1 MYKRILCLVILS
13 IYLLSIS
20 SCKAIQN
27 STINPTETDDTTTSN
42 KENITFE
49 SLKNVSDACVI
60 ITTCVPEYYD
70 VKTIN
75 DQIYTTVDFVPMEW
89 QDKYYFKCP
98 TLTIIENAKSY
109 IEPESVYIVFLSK
122 SEENDGYYLSYGKS
136 SIFSVNS
143 GDIKPLDYKM
153 KNEVKTHWNNRIET
167 FEMWFSENYEDPAL
181 TIGSTDNLS
190 ESSALS
196 SEIS

>member
-1 MYKRILCLVILS
+1 MYKRILFLFVFF
-13 IYLLSIS
+13 IYFFSVT
-20 SCKAIQN
+20 SCKGIKN
-27 STINPTETDDTTTSN
+27 NTIDSIENNISTTSN
-42 KENITFE
+42 RGTTTFE
-49 SLKNVSDACVI
+49 SLINISDACVI

-75 DQIYTTVDFVPMEW
+75 DQIYTTVDFIPMGW
-89 QDKYYFKCP
+89 QDKYYQKCK
-98 TLTIIENAKSY
+98 TFTIIENTKSY
-109 IEPESVYIVFLSK
+109 IEPESVYVVFLSK
-122 SEENDGYYLSYGKS
+122 SEDNDGYYLSCGKS
-136 SIFSVNS
+136 SIFSVKS

>member
-27 STINPTETDDTTTSN
+27 STINPTETDDTNTSN

-60 ITTCVPEYYD
+60 ITTCIPEYYD